1 MADQSLLHSPI
12 KPHFFKPL
20 LKGFRTHL
28 NIPVAF
34 FSKHVEGKNDQ
45 NKTVNLR
52 SDASEK
58 TWLVKMDGLNL
69 TDGWEDFAFSHD
81 LRIGDIVVFRH
92 EGEMVFHVT
101 ALGPSCCE
109 IQYYTSSHNINDDDR
124 NDQTNIGKLLLSEM
138 YNAKAKPKQRS
149 QSDSS
154 SDHSCFEGSVSPS
167 SLRNNQLVNTNFGL
181 YA

>member
-20 LKGFRTHL
+20 LQGFRTHL
-28 NIPVAF
+28 VLCSTLFSYISEHVIAKHSSFVQILFACLLQNIPVAF

-45 NKTVNLR
+45 NKIAKLR

-69 TDGWEDFAFSHD
+69 TDGWEDFAFAHD
-81 LRIGDIVVFRH
+81 LRIGDIVIFRH

-124 NDQTNIGKLLLSEM
+124 NDQTNIGKLLLYEM
-138 YNAKAKPKQRS
+138 FLN
-149 QSDSS
+149 
-154 SDHSCFEGSVSPS
+154 
-167 SLRNNQLVNTNFGL
+167 SLDNKKN
-181 YA
+181 

>member
-20 LKGFRTHL
+20 LEGFRTHL
-28 NIPVAF
+28 VLCSTLFSYISEHNIPVAF

-124 NDQTNIGKLLLSEM
+124 NDQTNI
-138 YNAKAKPKQRS
+138 
-149 QSDSS
+149 
-154 SDHSCFEGSVSPS
+154 
-167 SLRNNQLVNTNFGL
+167 
-181 YA
+181 